1 MAKPLDLEE
10 QEQLAQ
16 IRHFWA
22 RYGNLITWGLI
33 VVLGAFAAWNGW
45 QYWQRSEALKA
56 AALYDELDRAAQ
68 ARDTDRVQRVWGDMQ
83 ANAGGTAQAQL
94 AALLTAKTLQDAG
107 QTDAARASLN
117 WMLEQ
122 ARDPEMVA
130 IARLRLAALELETQA
145 YDAALRVLDAEVPA
159 AFEGLFADRRGDVFM
174 RQGDRDRARTEYLK
188 AYPALTESVDYQ
200 RIVAAKLNALG
211 VDPESRASTDQETK
225 R

>member
-22 RYGNLITWGLI
+22 RYGNLITWSLI
-33 VVLGAFAAWNGW
+33 VVLGSFAAWNGW
-45 QYWQRSEALKA
+45 QYWQRSAALKA
-56 AALYDELDRAAQ
+56 AALYDELDRAAL
-68 ARDTDRVQRVWGDMQ
+68 ARDTDRVQRVWADMQ
-83 ANAGGTAQAQL
+83 SNAGRTAQAQL

-107 QTDAARASLN
+107 QTDAARAPLN
-117 WMLEQ
+117 WVVEQ

-130 IARLRLAALELETQA
+130 IARLRLAAIELEAQA
-145 YDAALRVLDAEVPA
+145 YDAALSVLNAQVPA
-159 AFEGLFADRRGDVFM
+159 AFEGLFADRRGDVLM
-174 RQGDRDRARTEYLK
+174 RQGERDRARTEYLK
-188 AYPALTESVDYQ
+188 AYPALADSGDYQ

-211 VDPESRASTDQETK
+211 VDPESRASTEQETK